1 MKLGLDDLIDLE
13 RYYKVD
19 SSYLL
24 SIESFETAISLAKND
39 LYEVLNT
46 GREYPVFPYYLVLAY
61 LDGDIKFSDLNEE
74 DKIKKFNDTMS
85 ELESILHRGV
95 TKRMIEFLNQSIEF
109 NLPFKYR
116 YIFPD
121 CIKYFFNVEKNKE
134 DYAALCDMIGL
145 NYESGEICWGD
156 WREYILNVLF
166 Q

>member
-1 MKLGLDDLIDLE
+1 MKLGLDDLIELE

-19 SSYLL
+19 SSYLF
-24 SIESFETAISLAKND
+24 SVESFETAISLAKND
-39 LYEVLNT
+39 LPEVLNT

-61 LDGDIKFSDLNEE
+61 LDGTYIKFSDLNEE

-95 TKRMIEFLNQSIEF
+95 TKQMIEFLNQSIKF

-116 YIFPD
+116 HIFPD
-121 CIKYFFNVEKNKE
+121 CIKYSFNVEKNRE
-134 DYAALCDMIGL
+134 DYAALCDMTGL
-145 NYESGEICWGD
+145 HYERGEDCWRG
-156 WREYILNVLF
+156 YTLNVLF